1 MFNGTLRELYRSGK
15 MSNSSI
21 YHDALYQT
29 ITACELLKKH
39 GWKHNDIHNK
49 TSKLIKYKWFLI
61 DYGMLHYNTLFFI

>member
-29 ITACELLKKH
+29 ITACELLKNMD
-39 GWKHNDIHNK
+39 GNI
-49 TSKLIKYKWFLI
+49 TI
-61 DYGMLHYNTLFFI
+61 FITKRQS